1 VRRAAPAPALVKQ
14 DDSIPL
20 GIEVPSV
27 ARGGSRSGAAM
38 DAEHGLPIGVA
49 ADVPVDEISV
59 VDVEQAGVVRLDRRI
74 RVYDYFP
81 ERSISSTRY

>member
-1 VRRAAPAPALVKQ
+1 
-14 DDSIPL
+14 
-20 GIEVPSV
+20 
-27 ARGGSRSGAAM
+27 M